1 MTSSLAEPH
10 PVRGHVAVNS
20 CVEQMPQLFKRCPL
34 ALQPT
39 AFDAL
44 MAMTG
49 GQSKHT
55 RGCVALRQLARQGAG
70 ARLVLRPISLESFTS
85 TIAGT
90 AAATT
95 AATAAATA
103 TTATAAAAATAKTDQ
118 HGVDMLGLASMN
130 AEIKD
135 SSQATSDTACGA
147 SSEAT

>member
-95 AATAAATA
+95 AA
-103 TTATAAAAATAKTDQ
+103 ATAKTDQ

>member
-20 CVEQMPQLFKRCPL
+20 CIEQMPQLFKRCPL

-39 AFDAL
+39 AFHAL

-95 AATAAATA
+95 AA
-103 TTATAAAAATAKTDQ
+103 AAAATAKTDQ

>member
-95 AATAAATA
+95 AA
-103 TTATAAAAATAKTDQ
+103 AAAAATAKTDQ